1 MSNENISDEL
11 DNLINKLKELG
22 SQSEQFSKTR
32 ESLIDFIEKNKQLSE
47 DYSNA
52 LNKCDGYIDKLITSF
67 DDNVFNKVTEQI
79 KKSKKIVDDCIQK
92 NEHIKN
98 ELEQSHNLLKN
109 TIDEFS
115 QDNETR
121 YNVIISKINTIGE
134 TLNFARIDIL
144 DVANEIKKII
154 LSQNDILDVANEI
167 KKIILSQ
174 NEIENSNNNKINNK
188 IDSLSNDC
196 KKNND
201 LLVSLQNECN
211 LINNKI
217 DDKAKRDKKK
227 FIILVTLLSIELVI
241 IIVSFIYNFIK

>member
-11 DNLINKLKELG
+11 DNLIEKLKELG

-52 LNKCDGYIDKLITSF
+52 LNKCDNYIDKLITSF
-67 DDNVFNKVTEQI
+67 DDNVFNKVAEQI
-79 KKSKKIVDDCIQK
+79 ENSKKIVDDCIQK

-115 QDNETR
+115 QDNEKR
-121 YNVIISKINTIGE
+121 YNDIISKIDTIGG
-134 TLNFARIDIL
+134 TLNIARNDIL

-154 LSQNDILDVANEI
+154 LSQNDI
-167 KKIILSQ
+167 
-174 NEIENSNNNKINNK
+174 ENSNNNKINNK
-188 IDSLSNDC
+188 LDSLSNEC

-211 LINNKI
+211 LINKKI
-217 DDKAKRDKKK
+217 NDKAKSDKKK
-227 FIILVTLLSIELVI
+227 FIVLVTLLSIALVI
-241 IIVSFIYNFIK
+241 IIVSFVYNFIK